1 MTEEEETKIRDRI
14 AYLDLRIAATPH
26 WGAALTAMDE
36 ERKGLLKRL
45 ESMDHNG

>member
-1 MTEEEETKIRDRI
+1 VDKDEETKIRDRI

-36 ERKGLLKRL
+36 ERKGLLNRL
-45 ESMDHNG
+45 EPKDK